1 MTHFRKLQINAV
13 EKYLSGLFGKAR
25 VTGVSELGGIPVEVD
40 EGIKGFGYG
49 KPYLIDFVADGK
61 GRSVVLS
68 SMRVQKGFGHDH
80 FSDRAQI
87 LIWQNSVF
95 NNLPKHVR
103 SLDVGYFTKKG
114 ELFSAGKADEYFI
127 LMEKIEGK
135 EYFLDL
141 ERIKKD
147 GELTPIDMDRAEA
160 LSSYLVEVHASKHDD
175 TELYLRKI
183 RDIVGHG
190 ECIMG
195 LTDSYPDNLDFV
207 SRDDLC
213 RIEKKCV
220 DWRYKVKG
228 RTHRLC
234 MTHGDFHP
242 WNIMFREGKDF
253 TVLDRSRGEWGEA
266 ADDVSSITMNYIFY
280 SLQKFGELAGPFREM
295 YEIFFDNY
303 LEKTGDREMLE
314 VIQPF
319 YVFRSLVV
327 ASPIWYPNLE
337 PSVRKKL
344 FSFIDNIL
352 DSEVFDYTDVNS
364 YLQG

>member
-1 MTHFRKLQINAV
+1 MQLRVKAV
-13 EKYLSGLFGKAR
+13 ENYLKELYGSAK
-25 VTGVSELGGIPVEVD
+25 VTGIGELGGMPLEVE

-49 KPYLIDFVADGK
+49 KPYMIDFEVGGK
-61 GRSVVLS
+61 VHSVVLS
-68 SMRVQKGFGHDH
+68 TMRVQKGFGHDH
-80 FSDRAQI
+80 FSDRAGI

-95 NNLPKHVR
+95 NNLPEHVR
-103 SLDVGYFTKKG
+103 SLDVGYFTHEG
-114 ELFSAGKADEYFI
+114 DLSSAGKAEEYFI

-141 ERIKKD
+141 ERIKKEGRLLQLD
-147 GELTPIDMDRAEA
+147 RDRARA
-160 LSSYLVEVHASKHDD
+160 LSSYLAKIHASKHEDS
-175 TELYLRKI
+175 ELYLRKI

-207 SRDDLC
+207 SWGDL
-213 RIEKKCV
+213 REIEKKCV
-220 DWRYKVKG
+220 DWRYRIKG
-228 RTHRLC
+228 QTQRLC

-242 WNIMFREGKDF
+242 WNIMFREGEDF

-266 ADDVSSITMNYIFY
+266 ADDVSSITMNYLFY
-280 SLQKFGELAGPFREM
+280 SLQKYGELAGPFHEL
-295 YEIFFDNY
+295 YELFFDNY
-303 LEKTGDREMLE
+303 LEKTHDEEMCR

-337 PSVRKKL
+337 PDVRKKL
-344 FSFIDNIL
+344 FNFIYNIL
-352 DSEVFDYTDVNS
+352 DNEEFDYHNVNS
-364 YLQG
+364 YLMRE

>member
-1 MTHFRKLQINAV
+1 MMQLQINAV
-13 EKYLSGLFGKAR
+13 EEYLTGLFGKAR
-25 VTGVSELGGIPVEVD
+25 VTGVSELGGIPIEVD

-49 KPYLIDFVADGK
+49 KPYLIDFMADGK
-61 GRSVVLS
+61 SQSVVLS
-68 SMRVQKGFGHDH
+68 SMRIQKGFGHDH

-127 LMEKIEGK
+127 LMEKVEGK

-147 GELTPIDMDRAEA
+147 GKLTPIDIDRAEA
-160 LSSYLVEVHASKHDD
+160 LSSYLAGIHTNKHDD
-175 TELYLRKI
+175 RELYLRKI

-207 SRDDLC
+207 SWDDLC

-220 DWRYKVKG
+220 DWRYGIKG

-242 WNIMFREGKDF
+242 WNIMFREGTDF

-280 SLQKFGELAGPFREM
+280 SLQKFGKLAGPFREM

-337 PSVRKKL
+337 PAVRKKL
-344 FSFIDNIL
+344 FNFIDNIL
-352 DSEVFDYTDVNS
+352 DSGVFDYMDVNS
-364 YLQG
+364 YLQ

>member
-1 MTHFRKLQINAV
+1 MQLQVKAV
-13 EKYLSGLFGKAR
+13 EDYLTGLYGKAN
-25 VTGVSELGGIPVEVD
+25 VTAISELGGMPVKVE

-49 KPYLIDFVADGK
+49 KPYLIDFESGGK
-61 GRSVVLS
+61 KRSVVLS

-95 NNLPKHVR
+95 NNLPGHVH
-103 SLDVGYFTKKG
+103 SLDVGYFTKEG
-114 ELFSAGKADEYFI
+114 ELYSAGKADEYFI

-147 GELTPIDMDRAEA
+147 GKLTSLDIERTEA
-160 LSSYLVEVHASKHDD
+160 LSTYLAEIHANRHDGH
-175 TELYLRKI
+175 ELYLRKI
-183 RDIVGHG
+183 RDTVGHG

-195 LTDSYPDNLDFV
+195 LTDSYPDDLDFV
-207 SRDDLC
+207 TWGDLC
-213 RIEKKCV
+213 EIEKKCV
-220 DWRYKVKG
+220 DWRYKIKG
-228 RTHRLC
+228 MTHRLC

-242 WNIMFREGKDF
+242 WNIMFREGADF

-266 ADDVSSITMNYIFY
+266 ADDVSSITMNYLFY
-280 SLQKFGELAGPFREM
+280 SLQKYGELAGPFEEM
-295 YEIFFDNY
+295 FELFFDNY
-303 LEKTGDREMLE
+303 LERTGDRELLE

-327 ASPIWYPNLE
+327 ASPIWYPNLD
-337 PSVRKKL
+337 PGVREKL
-344 FSFIDNIL
+344 FNFINNIL
-352 DSEVFDYTDVNS
+352 DSVVFDYQDVNS
-364 YLQG
+364 YL

>member
-1 MTHFRKLQINAV
+1 MQLQINAV
-13 EKYLSGLFGKAR
+13 EGYLTGLFGSAKIKR
-25 VTGVSELGGIPVEVD
+25 VSELGGIPVEVE

-49 KPYLIDFVADGK
+49 KPYLIDFEAGGK
-61 GRSVVLS
+61 SQSVVLS

-95 NNLPKHVR
+95 DKLPKHVR
-103 SLDVGYFTKKG
+103 SLDVGYFTEKG
-114 ELFSAGKADEYFI
+114 ELFSAGKADEYFM

-147 GELTPIDMDRAEA
+147 GKLTSSDRERTET
-160 LSSYLVEVHASKHDD
+160 LSSYLAQIHANRHDD
-175 TELYLRKI
+175 RELYLRKI
-183 RDIVGHG
+183 RDTVGHG

-195 LTDSYPDNLDFV
+195 LTDSYPDDLDFV
-207 SRDDLC
+207 NQDDLC
-213 RIEKKCV
+213 TIEKKCV
-220 DWRYKVKG
+220 GWRYKIKS

-242 WNIMFREGKDF
+242 WNIMFREGVDF
-253 TVLDRSRGEWGEA
+253 SVLDRSRGEWGEA

-280 SLQKFGELAGPFREM
+280 SMQKYGKLAGPFREI
-295 YEIFFDNY
+295 YELFFENY
-303 LEKTGDREMLE
+303 LQKTDDRELLE

-319 YVFRSLVV
+319 YAFRSLVV

-337 PSVRKKL
+337 PDVRKRL
-344 FSFIDNIL
+344 FNFINNVL
-352 DSEVFDYTDVNS
+352 DGEVFDYQDVNS
-364 YLQG
+364 YI

>member
-1 MTHFRKLQINAV
+1 MQLQVKAV
-13 EKYLSGLFGKAR
+13 ENYLTGLYGKSK
-25 VTGVSELGGIPVEVD
+25 VTGISELGGMPAEVE

-49 KPYLIDFVADGK
+49 KPYLIDFEAGGK
-61 GRSVVLS
+61 KRSVVLS

-95 NNLPKHVR
+95 NNLHRHVK
-103 SLDVGYFTKKG
+103 SLDVGYFTRKG

-147 GELTPIDMDRAEA
+147 GELTPVDIERTEA
-160 LSSYLVEVHASKHDD
+160 LSTYLAQIHANRHNDR
-175 TELYLRKI
+175 ELYLRKL

-195 LTDSYPDNLDFV
+195 LTDSYPDDLDFV
-207 SRDDLC
+207 TWGDLC
-213 RIEKKCV
+213 EIEKKCA
-220 DWRYKVKG
+220 DWRYKIKR

-242 WNIMFREGKDF
+242 WNIMFREGVDF

-266 ADDVSSITMNYIFY
+266 ADDVSSITMNYLFY
-280 SLQKFGELAGPFREM
+280 SLQKYGELAGPFQEM
-295 YEIFFDNY
+295 YGLFFDNY
-303 LEKTGDREMLE
+303 LERTGDRELLE

-327 ASPIWYPNLE
+327 ASPIWYPNLD
-337 PSVRKKL
+337 PGVRTKI
-344 FSFIDNIL
+344 FNFINNIL
-352 DSEVFDYTDVNS
+352 DSEVFDYQDVNS
-364 YLQG
+364 YL

>member
-1 MTHFRKLQINAV
+1 MQLGIRAV
-13 EKYLSGLFGKAR
+13 EDYLKELYGSAK
-25 VTGVSELGGIPVEVD
+25 VTAISELGGIPLEVE

-49 KPYLIDFVADGK
+49 KPYLIEFEAKGK
-61 GRSVVLS
+61 KHSVVLS

-95 NNLPKHVR
+95 NKLPSHVR
-103 SLDVGYFTKKG
+103 SLDVGYFTHEGK
-114 ELFSAGKADEYFI
+114 LFSAGKAEEYFI

-147 GELTPIDMDRAEA
+147 GKLASLDKDRARA
-160 LSSYLVEVHASKHDD
+160 LSSYLARIHATKHDD
-175 TELYLRKI
+175 RELYLRKI
-183 RDIVGHG
+183 RDNLGHG

-195 LTDSYPDNLDFV
+195 LTDSYPENLDFV
-207 SRDDLC
+207 SWNELC
-213 RIEKKCV
+213 EIEKKCV
-220 DWRYKVKG
+220 DWRYEIKGKV
-228 RTHRLC
+228 HRLC

-242 WNIMFREGKDF
+242 WNIMFREGADF

-280 SLQKFGELAGPFREM
+280 SLQKYGEVAGPFREL
-295 YEIFFDNY
+295 YELFFNNY
-303 LEKTGDREMLE
+303 LEKTGDRELLE

-327 ASPIWYPNLE
+327 ASPIWYPNLD
-337 PSVRKKL
+337 PGVRTKL
-344 FSFIDNIL
+344 FNFIDNVL
-352 DSEVFDYTDVNS
+352 DSAEFDYQDVNS
-364 YLQG
+364 YL

>member
-1 MTHFRKLQINAV
+1 MRLQVKAV
-13 EKYLSGLFGKAR
+13 ENYLTGLYGKSK
-25 VTGVSELGGIPVEVD
+25 VTGIGELGGMPVKVG
-40 EGIKGFGYG
+40 EGLKGFGYG
-49 KPYLIDFVADGK
+49 KPYLIDFEAGGK
-61 GRSVVLS
+61 KRSVVLS

-95 NNLPKHVR
+95 NNLPGHVK
-103 SLDVGYFTKKG
+103 SLDVGYFTRKG

-141 ERIKKD
+141 EKIKRD
-147 GELTPIDMDRAEA
+147 GELTPVDIERTEA
-160 LSSYLVEVHASKHDD
+160 LSTYLAQIHANRHDD
-175 TELYLRKI
+175 RELYLRKL

-207 SRDDLC
+207 TWGDLC
-213 RIEKKCV
+213 EIEKKCV
-220 DWRYKVKG
+220 DWRYKIKG

-242 WNIMFREGKDF
+242 WNIMFREGVDF
-253 TVLDRSRGEWGEA
+253 TVLDRSRGVWGEA
-266 ADDVSSITMNYIFY
+266 ADDVSSITMNYLFY
-280 SLQKFGELAGPFREM
+280 SLQKYGELAGPFQEM
-295 YEIFFDNY
+295 YELFFDNY
-303 LEKTGDREMLE
+303 LERTGDKELLE

-327 ASPIWYPNLE
+327 ASPIWYPNLD
-337 PSVRKKL
+337 PGLRTKI
-344 FSFIDNIL
+344 FNFINNIL
-352 DSEVFDYTDVNS
+352 DSEVFDYKDVNS
-364 YLQG
+364 YL

>member
-1 MTHFRKLQINAV
+1 MQLQVKAV
-13 EKYLSGLFGKAR
+13 ENYLTELYGESK
-25 VTGVSELGGIPVEVD
+25 VTAISELGGMPVEVD

-49 KPYLIDFVADGK
+49 KPYLIEFMAKGK
-61 GRSVVLS
+61 AHSVVLS

-95 NNLPKHVR
+95 NNLPKHVK
-103 SLDVGYFTKKG
+103 SIDVGYFTHEG
-114 ELFSAGKADEYFI
+114 ELFTAGKADEYFI

-141 ERIKKD
+141 ERIKKE
-147 GELTPIDMDRAEA
+147 GSLIPIDKERTKA
-160 LSSYLVEVHASKHDD
+160 LSTYLAQIHANKHDD
-175 TELYLRKI
+175 RELYLRKI
-183 RDIVGHG
+183 RDNMGHG

-195 LTDSYPDNLDFV
+195 LIDSYPDNLDFV
-207 SRDDLC
+207 TWDDL
-213 RIEKKCV
+213 RGIEKKCV
-220 DWRYKVKG
+220 DWRYRIKG

-242 WNIMFREGKDF
+242 WNIMFRDGADF

-280 SLQKFGELAGPFREM
+280 SLQKYGEVAGPFKELF
-295 YEIFFDNY
+295 ELFFKNY
-303 LEKTGDREMLE
+303 LEKTGDRELLS
-314 VIQPF
+314 VIAPF

-337 PSVRKKL
+337 AGVRTKL
-344 FSFIDNIL
+344 FNFINNIL
-352 DSEVFDYTDVNS
+352 DSDEFDYRNVNS
-364 YLQG
+364 YL

>member
-1 MTHFRKLQINAV
+1 MTLKNQAI
-13 EKYLSGLFGKAR
+13 EKYLQTLYSVNAK
-25 VTGVSELGGIPVEVD
+25 VTVISELGGMPVEVE

-49 KPYLIDFVADGK
+49 KPYLIDFEAGGK
-61 GRSVVLS
+61 KRSVVLS

-95 NNLPKHVR
+95 NNLPGHVK
-103 SLDVGYFTKKG
+103 SLDVGYFTRKG
-114 ELFSAGKADEYFI
+114 ELFSSGKADEYFI

-147 GELTPIDMDRAEA
+147 GELTSVDIERTEA
-160 LSSYLVEVHASKHDD
+160 LSTYLANIHANRHDD
-175 TELYLRKI
+175 RELYLRKL

-195 LTDSYPDNLDFV
+195 LADSYPDDLDFV
-207 SRDDLC
+207 TWGDLC
-213 RIEKKCV
+213 EIEKKCV
-220 DWRYKVKG
+220 DWRYMIKG

-242 WNIMFREGKDF
+242 WNIMFREGVDF

-266 ADDVSSITMNYIFY
+266 ADDVSSITMNYLFY
-280 SLQKFGELAGPFREM
+280 SLQKYGELAGPFQEM
-295 YEIFFDNY
+295 YELFFDNY
-303 LEKTGDREMLE
+303 LEKTGDRELLE

-327 ASPIWYPNLE
+327 ASPIWYPNLD
-337 PSVRKKL
+337 PGVRTKL
-344 FSFIDNIL
+344 FNFINNIL
-352 DSEVFDYTDVNS
+352 KNEVFDYQDVNS
-364 YLQG
+364 YL

>member
-1 MTHFRKLQINAV
+1 MQLQVKAV
-13 EKYLSGLFGKAR
+13 ENYLTGLYGKSK
-25 VTGVSELGGIPVEVD
+25 VTGISELGGMPVEVD

-49 KPYLIDFVADGK
+49 KPYLIDFEAGGEK
-61 GRSVVLS
+61 RSVVLS

-95 NNLPKHVR
+95 NNLPGHVK
-103 SLDVGYFTKKG
+103 SLDVGYFTRKG

-147 GELTPIDMDRAEA
+147 GELTPVDIERTEA
-160 LSSYLVEVHASKHDD
+160 LSTYLAEIHANRHDD
-175 TELYLRKI
+175 RELYLRKL

-195 LTDSYPDNLDFV
+195 LTDSYPDDLDFV
-207 SRDDLC
+207 TWGDLC
-213 RIEKKCV
+213 EIEKKCA
-220 DWRYKVKG
+220 DWRYKIKG

-242 WNIMFREGKDF
+242 WNIMFREGVDF

-266 ADDVSSITMNYIFY
+266 ADDVSSITMNYLFY
-280 SLQKFGELAGPFREM
+280 SLQKYGELAGPFQEM
-295 YEIFFDNY
+295 YELFFDNY
-303 LEKTGDREMLE
+303 LERTGDRELLE

-327 ASPIWYPNLE
+327 ASPIWYPNLD
-337 PSVRKKL
+337 PGVRTKI
-344 FSFIDNIL
+344 FNFINNIL
-352 DSEVFDYTDVNS
+352 DSEVFDYQDVNS
-364 YLQG
+364 YL

>member
-1 MTHFRKLQINAV
+1 MQLQINAV
-13 EKYLSGLFGKAR
+13 ENYLTGLFGKAIVKR
-25 VTGVSELGGIPVEVD
+25 VSELGGLPVEVE

-49 KPYLIDFVADGK
+49 KPYLIDFEAGGK
-61 GRSVVLS
+61 KRSVVLS

-95 NNLPKHVR
+95 NRLPGHVR
-103 SLDVGYFTKKG
+103 SLDVGYFTQKG
-114 ELFSAGKADEYFI
+114 EIFSAGKADEYFI
-127 LMEKIEGK
+127 LMEKVEGK

-141 ERIKKD
+141 ERIKKE
-147 GELTPIDMDRAEA
+147 GKLTLQDIERTEA
-160 LSSYLVEVHASKHDD
+160 LSTYLAEIHANRHDD
-175 TELYLRKI
+175 RELYLRKI

-207 SRDDLC
+207 SWSDLC
-213 RIEKKCV
+213 EIEKKCV
-220 DWRYKVKG
+220 DWRYRIKG
-228 RTHRLC
+228 RAHRLC

-242 WNIMFREGKDF
+242 WNIMFREGADF

-266 ADDVSSITMNYIFY
+266 ADDVSSITMNYLFY
-280 SLQKFGELAGPFREM
+280 SLQKYGELAGPFREM
-295 YEIFFDNY
+295 YELFFDDY
-303 LEKTGDREMLE
+303 LEKTGDTELLG

-337 PSVRKKL
+337 PGVRKKI
-344 FSFIDNIL
+344 FNFIYNVL
-352 DSEVFDYTDVNS
+352 DSEEFDYQDVNS
-364 YLQG
+364 YL

>member
-1 MTHFRKLQINAV
+1 MMLRKQAV
-13 EKYLSGLFGKAR
+13 EKYLTGLYGEAR
-25 VTGVSELGGIPVEVD
+25 ITGIGELGGLPVEVE

-49 KPYLIDFVADGK
+49 KPYLVEFEADGK
-61 GRSVVLS
+61 KHSVVLS

-95 NNLPKHVR
+95 NKLPGHVR
-103 SLDVGYFTKKG
+103 SLDVGYFTNVG

-127 LMEKIEGK
+127 LMEKIEGR

-147 GELTPIDMDRAEA
+147 GKLMQLDKERTLA
-160 LSSYLVEVHASKHDD
+160 LSSYLAKIHANKHDD
-175 TELYLRKI
+175 SELYLRKI
-183 RDIVGHG
+183 RDLIGHG

-207 SRDDLC
+207 SREELC
-213 RIEKKCV
+213 EIEKKCV
-220 DWRYKVKG
+220 DWRYKIKAK
-228 RTHRLC
+228 THRLC

-242 WNIMFREGKDF
+242 WNIMFREGTDF

-280 SLQKFGELAGPFREM
+280 SLQKYGKLAGPFQEL
-295 YEIFFDNY
+295 YELFFNNY
-303 LEKTGDREMLE
+303 LEKTGDNELLQ

-319 YVFRSLVV
+319 YVFRSVVV
-327 ASPIWYPNLE
+327 ASPVWYPNLE
-337 PSVRKKL
+337 HSVRTKL
-344 FSFIDNIL
+344 FNFIHNIL
-352 DSEVFDYTDVNS
+352 DSEEFDYQNVNS
-364 YLQG
+364 YL

>member
-1 MTHFRKLQINAV
+1 MQLRIKAV
-13 EKYLSGLFGKAR
+13 ENYLKELYGNAR
-25 VTGVSELGGIPVEVD
+25 VTGIGELGGIPVEVE

-49 KPYLIDFVADGK
+49 KPYLIEFDVSGK
-61 GRSVVLS
+61 KKSVVLS

-80 FSDRAQI
+80 FSDRAAI

-95 NNLPKHVR
+95 NKLPEHVR
-103 SLDVGYFTKKG
+103 SLDVGYFTQEG
-114 ELFSAGKADEYFI
+114 DLFSAGRADEYFI

-135 EYFLDL
+135 EYFIDL
-141 ERIKKD
+141 ERIKKE
-147 GELTPIDMDRAEA
+147 GKLTSLDKDRARA
-160 LSSYLVEVHASKHDD
+160 LSSYLADIHASKHDD
-175 TELYLRKI
+175 RELYLRKI

-207 SRDDLC
+207 SWDDLC
-213 RIEKKCV
+213 EIERKCV
-220 DWRYKVKG
+220 DWRYKIKG
-228 RTHRLC
+228 KTHRLC

-242 WNIMFREGKDF
+242 WNIMFREGADF

-280 SLQKFGELAGPFREM
+280 SLQKYGELAGPFREL
-295 YEIFFDNY
+295 YEIFFSNY
-303 LEKTGDREMLE
+303 LEKTGDDELQK

-337 PSVRKKL
+337 PDVRTKL
-344 FSFIDNIL
+344 FNFMRNIL
-352 DSEVFDYTDVNS
+352 ESEEFDYQNVNS
-364 YLQG
+364 YL

>member
-1 MTHFRKLQINAV
+1 MQLQVKAAEN
-13 EKYLSGLFGKAR
+13 YLTGLYGKSK
-25 VTGVSELGGIPVEVD
+25 VTGISELGGMPVEVE

-49 KPYLIDFVADGK
+49 KPYLIDFETGGK
-61 GRSVVLS
+61 KRSVVLS

-95 NNLPKHVR
+95 NNLPGHVK
-103 SLDVGYFTKKG
+103 SLDVGYFTRKG

-147 GELTPIDMDRAEA
+147 GELTPLDIERTEA
-160 LSSYLVEVHASKHDD
+160 LSTYLAEIHANRHDD
-175 TELYLRKI
+175 RELYLRKL

-195 LTDSYPDNLDFV
+195 LTDSYPDDLDFV
-207 SRDDLC
+207 TWGDLC
-213 RIEKKCV
+213 EIEKKCA
-220 DWRYKVKG
+220 DWRYKIKG

-242 WNIMFREGKDF
+242 WNIMFREGVDF

-266 ADDVSSITMNYIFY
+266 ADDVSSITMNYLFY
-280 SLQKFGELAGPFREM
+280 SLQKYGELAGPFQEI
-295 YEIFFDNY
+295 YELFFDNY
-303 LEKTGDREMLE
+303 LERTGDRELLE

-327 ASPIWYPNLE
+327 ASPIWYPNLD
-337 PSVRKKL
+337 PGVRTKI
-344 FSFIDNIL
+344 FNFINNIL
-352 DSEVFDYTDVNS
+352 DSEVFDYQDVNS
-364 YLQG
+364 YL